1 MKEES
6 KIRKERDLD
15 ELLKRN
21 VAFLRSEEV
30 DRPLYGVSRVGH
42 ESHLKRYS
50 RIGARLPSTGPVR
63 PEMLRTRDFL
73 KDVDRLLLEHEAL
86 GGDLLWAA
94 TPFVGVPWVE
104 AIIGCPVRVSF
115 GSLWADSQE
124 KDWVKLEK
132 VDLSENNAWLQKLLE
147 LQEALVD
154 HLAVKHPV
162 GISTM
167 MRGPGDMA
175 AAALGTQRFV
185 LSLYDHL
192 AKVKG
197 LLSYYTDVWLKV
209 AECQRRLTLPFQ
221 GGYTV
226 GSWVGLWGTDPC
238 QYLQDDVLAILSPSL
253 CQRALVEQYRHICS
267 RTRYSIFHLHP
278 SALYAVDELLK
289 VKNLTIIEINRER
302 VDIPIERLLP
312 TLKRIQQDK
321 ALFINWCPGTP
332 SSLPI
337 EKEVRCLLKELSP
350 RGLCLGFS
358 SRNVEE
364 GKAFLKMVD
373 MALRTR
379 RT

>member
-1 MKEES
+1 MS
-6 KIRKERDLD
+6 KDRDLD

-21 VAFLRSEEV
+21 LAFLRRKEV
-30 DRPLYGVSRVGH
+30 DRPLYGASRVGH

-50 RIGARLPSTGPVR
+50 RIGAHLPSTGPVR
-63 PEMLRTRDFL
+63 PEMLRTSDFL

-94 TPFVGVPWVE
+94 IPFVGVPWVE
-104 AIIGCPVRVSF
+104 AIIGCPVRISL
-115 GSLWADSQE
+115 GSLWADSRE
-124 KDWVKLEK
+124 KDWMKLEK

-154 HLAVKHPV
+154 HLAVRHPV

-209 AECQRRLTLPFQ
+209 AECQRRLTLPFH
-221 GGYTV
+221 GGYTA
-226 GSWVGLWGTDPC
+226 GSFSLWGTDPC
-238 QYLQDDVLAILSPSL
+238 QYLQDDVLALLSPPL
-253 CQRALVEQYRHICS
+253 YQRALVEQHQRICS
-267 RTRYSIFHLHP
+267 HNRYSLFHLHP
-278 SALYAVDELLK
+278 SALYAVDGLLK
-289 VKNLTIIEINRER
+289 IKNLTVIEINRER

-312 TLKRIQQDK
+312 TLKRIHRDK

-332 SSLPI
+332 NSLPI
-337 EKEVRCLLKELSP
+337 EKEVRCLLEELSP
-350 RGLCLGFS
+350 RGLCLHFS
-358 SRNVEE
+358 PRNLEE
-364 GKAFLKMVD
+364 GKALLNLVD
-373 MALRTR
+373 RALRTR